1 MKKIIYSFF
10 LAYLCACYAQAQ
22 PAANNE
28 AVNYPVFLNISENL
42 GLATAFQSKD
52 NPNSWYLLPNQVRL
66 KINPDGRPMFGFQR
80 FVKNV
85 RSGPEDKEKEEGLGG
100 GVVWFTVGFELTQ
113 EERQDMEQELRR
125 RKSGSPKI
133 VGSIAYE
140 SGSVELITFGREKT
154 GEDRTQVLGI
164 GSAPLMDGD
173 AISVNIILD
182 AENATK
188 LWQTFKLPHPN
199 IGLNFNMQVRG
210 YHTPVSATIKMN
222 TDKIYNS
229 ERMAGGM
236 NAGVREGNNSVL
248 VGAEIESI
256 TQELMDK
263 GAIVVEQTGDIGEDF
278 EEIKKTATEEFIR
291 AFMQPV
297 TMQDMMQY
305 AQSMRGGQSPLERA
319 TDLRSQ
325 QITENT
331 ATQDLTSLPPADF
344 EGPNDASSGA
354 GSSGGNVIPPTG
366 TGRSPQRNTPPPAPG
381 ATPETGAGENGST
394 TPASGNSTTPA
405 QTPANGGST
414 GQTPTT
420 PTRQTPASGTS
431 PANTNTRQR
440 SNNGNSRNAVGIG
453 MYAGFQFN
461 KIKQQRNFSISLS
474 KIRAVQRGRTITS
487 MFPRIPANCMQ
498 EINLWD
504 PLYQQ
509 RELVVMVDGFN
520 ARDFGAFV
528 NYATVNLRKR
538 SAGGEVRT
546 DEVRIDRNNFSREGN
561 HFKLMYGWRPGDND
575 RRAWLDYEY
584 QVNWSFFG
592 GATVATPWTAAN
604 QPALNVSPPF
614 QKYTVRVSGDRETL
628 RTQEVRVVT
637 VKIYY
642 TINGTRNARMRTINV
657 ARDEASADIDVILPN
672 TLTYDYEIIWQLSG
686 NRTRTTG
693 VQHAQTL
700 ELLIDEM
707 P

>member
-1 MKKIIYSFF
+1 MKKIIYSFS
-10 LAYLCACYAQAQ
+10 LACLCACAAQAQ

-52 NPNSWYLLPNQVRL
+52 DPNSWYLLPNQVRL
-66 KINPDGRPMFGFQR
+66 KTNPDGRPMFGFQR

-125 RKSGSPKI
+125 RKNGSPKI

-222 TDKIYNS
+222 TDKIYNN

-236 NAGVREGNNSVL
+236 NASVREGNNNVL

-297 TMQDMMQY
+297 SMQDMMQY
-305 AQSMRGGQSPLERA
+305 AQSMRGSQSPLERA
-319 TDLRSQ
+319 TGLRSQ

-344 EGPNDASSGA
+344 EDPDDASFETSGNT
-354 GSSGGNVIPPTG
+354 GNDLPTASTERIPP
-366 TGRSPQRNTPPPAPG
+366 RSTPPPAPG
-381 ATPETGAGENGST
+381 ADPETGEGENGST
-394 TPASGNSTTPA
+394 TPAADSSQSTPT
-405 QTPANGGST
+405 NGRT
-414 GQTPTT
+414 NGQTSTAPSSGGT
-420 PTRQTPASGTS
+420 TRQTTTRGNS
-431 PANTNTRQR
+431 PRGQR
-440 SNNGNSRNAVGIG
+440 RNNGNSRSAVGIG

-538 SAGGEVRT
+538 SPGGEVRT

-575 RRAWLDYEY
+575 RRTWLDYEY

-592 GATVATPWTAAN
+592 GATVASPWTAAN

-628 RTQEVRVVT
+628 RTREVRVVT

-693 VQHAQTL
+693 VQQAQTL

>member
-10 LAYLCACYAQAQ
+10 LACLWACAAQAQ

-52 NPNSWYLLPNQVRL
+52 DPNSWYLLPNQVRL
-66 KINPDGRPMFGFQR
+66 KTNPDGRPMFGFQR

-125 RKSGSPKI
+125 RKNGSPKI

-210 YHTPVSATIKMN
+210 YHTPVSAVIKMN
-222 TDKIYNS
+222 TDKIYNN
-229 ERMAGGM
+229 EHMAGGL
-236 NAGVREGNNSVL
+236 NASASDGRNNML

-256 TQELMDK
+256 TQELIDK
-263 GAIVVEQTGDIGEDF
+263 GAIVIEQTGDIGEDF
-278 EEIKKTATEEFIR
+278 EEIKKSATEAFIS

-297 TMQDMMQY
+297 SMQDMMQY
-305 AQSMRGGQSPLERA
+305 AQSMRGSQSPLQRA

-344 EGPNDASSGA
+344 EGSEDDASGA
-354 GSSGGNVIPPTG
+354 GGSGGNAIPPTG

-381 ATPETGAGENGST
+381 ATSESGANEDGG
-394 TPASGNSTTPA
+394 TTPA
-405 QTPANGGST
+405 QNPSNTRTN
-414 GQTPTT
+414 GQTPDT
-420 PTRQTPASGTS
+420 PPASGEGTTRQSTTTTS
-431 PANTNTRQR
+431 TPPANTNTGQR
-440 SNNGNSRNAVGIG
+440 RNSRNAVGLN

-474 KIRAVQRGRTITS
+474 KIRAVQRARTITS

-528 NYATVNLRKR
+528 NYATVSLRKR
-538 SAGGEVRT
+538 SPSGEVRT

-575 RRAWLDYEY
+575 RRTWLDYEY

-592 GATVATPWTAAN
+592 GATIATPWTAAN
-604 QPALNVSPPF
+604 QPALNVSPSF
-614 QKYTVRVSGDRETL
+614 QKYTVRVSGDREAL

-672 TLTYDYEIIWQLSG
+672 TLTYEYEIIWQLSG

-693 VQHAQTL
+693 VQQAQTL